1 MKIGTKSVL
10 FGVHQFLWHPLTV
23 GVAWKRLYKVW
34 PTWREWVCIFV
45 HDLGYWGK
53 PNIDGPEGREHPVF
67 GANLAS
73 DLLDRKGSMT
83 YFDLTLFHS
92 REYAKVNKHEPS
104 LLCWADKYCVTV
116 EPRWFYLFRARLSG
130 EVQEFRSHAPAPI
143 CNLSFEEWA
152 AWYENKVINLPEIK
166 KILNETL

>member
-23 GVAWKRLYKVW
+23 GYAWRRLFKVW

-53 PNIDGPEGREHPVF
+53 PNIDGPEGRQHPVA
-67 GANLAS
+67 GAWLAS
-73 DLLDRKGSMT
+73 ALVDRSGSLT
-83 YFDLTLFHS
+83 YFDLPLYHS
-92 REYAKVNKHEPS
+92 REFAKQNGEEPS

-116 EPRWFYLFRARLSG
+116 EPRWFYRLRAKLSG
-130 EVQEFRSHAPAPI
+130 EVHEFRSQAPKPI
-143 CNLSFEEWA
+143 CDGSIEEWA
-152 AWYENKVINLPEIK
+152 AWYEKKVLNLKEIK
-166 KILNETL
+166 ALLES